1 LKTGCLLHLMVT
13 RRQRVRANGSR
24 ECAPDDRLRDV
35 SNHGQHHVRPR
46 LSRRV
51 RARPPEMRLSKV
63 SGMTGLTTGISLAS
77 AVALWCATAAAQNPA
92 QDQSFPPQ
100 QIATGAEI
108 FARNCSPCHGPRM
121 QDPES
126 AFDLRKFPPGEHD
139 RFVRSVTN
147 GKNQMPPWGDL
158 LKSDDIEAL
167 WAYVTMGEKK

>member
-1 LKTGCLLHLMVT
+1 M
-13 RRQRVRANGSR
+13 A
-24 ECAPDDRLRDV
+24 
-35 SNHGQHHVRPR
+35 
-46 LSRRV
+46 
-51 RARPPEMRLSKV
+51 
-63 SGMTGLTTGISLAS
+63 GLTKGTTFA
-77 AVALWCATAAAQNPA
+77 AAAALWCATAAAQ
-92 QDQSFPPQ
+92 DQSFAPQ
-100 QIATGAEI
+100 QIAAGAEI

-158 LKSDDIEAL
+158 LKSDDIEAV

>member
-1 LKTGCLLHLMVT
+1 
-13 RRQRVRANGSR
+13 
-24 ECAPDDRLRDV
+24 
-35 SNHGQHHVRPR
+35 
-46 LSRRV
+46 
-51 RARPPEMRLSKV
+51 
-63 SGMTGLTTGISLAS
+63 MTGLTTGISLA
-77 AVALWCATAAAQNPA
+77 ATLRCGARRPTPKN
-92 QDQSFPPQ
+92 FPPQ

-158 LKSDDIEAL
+158 LKGDDIEAL
-167 WAYVTMGEKK
+167 WAYVTIGEKK

>member
-1 LKTGCLLHLMVT
+1 M
-13 RRQRVRANGSR
+13 
-24 ECAPDDRLRDV
+24 RLR
-35 SNHGQHHVRPR
+35 
-46 LSRRV
+46 
-51 RARPPEMRLSKV
+51 KV
-63 SGMTGLTTGISLAS
+63 SGMTGLTTGISLAA
-77 AVALWCATAAAQNPA
+77 AVVLWCATAAAHDTVRDTA
-92 QDQSFPPQ
+92 QDKSSPPQ

-158 LKSDDIEAL
+158 LKADDIEAL

>member
-1 LKTGCLLHLMVT
+1 
-13 RRQRVRANGSR
+13 
-24 ECAPDDRLRDV
+24 
-35 SNHGQHHVRPR
+35 
-46 LSRRV
+46 
-51 RARPPEMRLSKV
+51 MRLSKV
-63 SGMTGLTTGISLAS
+63 SGMTGLTGISLAA
-77 AVALWCATAAAQNPA
+77 AVSLWCATAAAQ
-92 QDQSFPPQ
+92 DQGFPPQ

-167 WAYVTMGEKK
+167 WAYVTLGEKK

>member
-1 LKTGCLLHLMVT
+1 MT
-13 RRQRVRANGSR
+13 
-24 ECAPDDRLRDV
+24 AP
-35 SNHGQHHVRPR
+35 
-46 LSRRV
+46 
-51 RARPPEMRLSKV
+51 
-63 SGMTGLTTGISLAS
+63 TTGISLAA
-77 AVALWCATAAAQNPA
+77 AVALWCATAAAQDRTQGQN
-92 QDQSFPPQ
+92 FPPQ

-158 LKSDDIEAL
+158 LKSDDIEAV

>member
-1 LKTGCLLHLMVT
+1 
-13 RRQRVRANGSR
+13 
-24 ECAPDDRLRDV
+24 
-35 SNHGQHHVRPR
+35 
-46 LSRRV
+46 
-51 RARPPEMRLSKV
+51 
-63 SGMTGLTTGISLAS
+63 MTGRTTGISLAS
-77 AVALWCATAAAQNPA
+77 AVALWCATAAAQDRSVQDQSA
-92 QDQSFPPQ
+92 QGQSFPPQ

-139 RFVRSVTN
+139 RFVRSVTD